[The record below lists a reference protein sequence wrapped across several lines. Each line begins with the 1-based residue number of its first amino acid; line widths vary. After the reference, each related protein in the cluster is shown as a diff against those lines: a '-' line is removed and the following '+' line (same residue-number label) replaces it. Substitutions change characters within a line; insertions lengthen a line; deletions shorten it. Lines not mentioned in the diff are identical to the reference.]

1 MYWCSRHLKNTAIL
15 LGGMLLANGLSSC
28 RPEIKDNAVDL
39 KYFDI
44 KGFFTADTAK
54 LNKLN
59 KPIYK
64 TVTHNG
70 ISESKNISIT
80 DWGQELNSFI
90 ISDINKPAWKNS
102 YSITANDD
110 FLIYKANDPTL
121 KTREIMVKMDKKK
134 VKWIL
139 IFNNTKN
146 ILYQNIEKLTYY
158 PDSLYLI
165 EKSQRVK
172 VIGTNLYKIKGVIA
186 Q

>member
-1 MYWCSRHLKNTAIL
+1 MYWCSRYLKNTAVL
-15 LGGMLLANGLSSC
+15 LGGMMLANSLSSC
-28 RPEIKDNAVDL
+28 RPEIKNSADL
-39 KYFDI
+39 KYFDL
-44 KGFFTADTAK
+44 KGFFTTDTAR

-70 ISESKNISIT
+70 VSESKNIRIA
-80 DWGQELNSFI
+80 DWGQELNLFI
-90 ISDINKPAWKNS
+90 MSDINKPAWRNS
-102 YSITANDD
+102 YSIAADDD
-110 FLIYKANDPTL
+110 FLIYKAKDPEL

-139 IFNNTKN
+139 IFNNTQN
-146 ILYQNIEKLTYY
+146 SLYQNIEKLTYY

-165 EKSQRVK
+165 EKVQRVK
-172 VIGTNLYKIKGVIA
+172 VIGTNIYKIKGVIA